1 MTSTLAPPEDLPGVT
16 RRHRPSDFYHE
27 RTNFQFI
34 KHTRRWAI
42 LSGTLLA
49 LSVVLMF
56 TRGLQFGIDF
66 EGGTSWQVRM
76 AKGHSAKVAEVRDVL
91 RPLGFSDAKVS
102 ILSGAN
108 GQSVNVQEHLVSDP
122 TETIRTALARYG
134 HVSENAVQFG
144 TAQTGGGG
152 AFTFAAKKGVTISK
166 AGVERLL
173 RTTELRNATVK
184 VSGRTVTITTKTLPI
199 SPTEKVSRALAKYAH
214 ASANDVSIS
223 SVGPTWGNEVSHKA
237 EQALVYFFL
246 LLAVYLS
253 VRFEAKMAAAA
264 IIAVIH
270 DIIFTVGVYALF
282 QFSVTPATITA
293 FLTILGFSL
302 YDTVVVFDKVREN
315 QRVLTATGRSTYG
328 EMVNKSLNQVLMR
341 SVSTTFVALMPVLS
355 LLFVGAGVFGATSLE
370 DFALALAA
378 GLFIGSYSSIFVA
391 APLLAWWKGREP
403 QYRALAE
410 RRRRATASA
419 PSGRAAVT
427 QVRNDVEDAGPVAR
441 REPVGVPGPPAV
453 GRTIQPRPR
462 QQRGRKRR

>member
-1 MTSTLAPPEDLPGVT
+1 
-16 RRHRPSDFYHE
+16 
-27 RTNFQFI
+27 
-34 KHTRRWAI
+34 
-42 LSGTLLA
+42 
-49 LSVVLMF
+49 
-56 TRGLQFGIDF
+56 
-66 EGGTSWQVRM
+66 M
-76 AKGHSAKVAEVRDVL
+76 ASGHSAKVAEVRDVL
-91 RPLGFSDAKVS
+91 RPLGFSNAKVS
-102 ILSGAN
+102 ILSGTN
-108 GQSVNVQEHLVSDP
+108 GQSVNVQEHLVADP
-122 TETIRTALARYG
+122 TETIRTALATYG
-134 HVSENAVQFG
+134 HVSENVVQFA
-144 TAQTGGGG
+144 TAKGGGG
-152 AFTFAAKKGVTISK
+152 AFTFTARKGVTVSK
-166 AGVERLL
+166 SGVERAL
-173 RTTELRNATVK
+173 RATELRNATVK
-184 VSGRTVTITTKTLPI
+184 VSGRNVTITATALPI
-199 SPTEKVSRALAKYAH
+199 SPTEKVARALAQYAG
-214 ASANDVSIS
+214 ATANDVSIS

-237 EQALVYFFL
+237 EQALLYFFL

-282 QFSVTPATITA
+282 HFEVTPATITA

-341 SVSTTFVALMPVLS
+341 SFSTTFVALMPVLS
-355 LLFVGAGVFGATSLE
+355 LLIVGAGVFGATSLE

-410 RRRRATASA
+410 RRRRIGASA
-419 PSGRAAVT
+419 STAQAAVPAMS
-427 QVRNDVEDAGPVAR
+427 VGADDERSSAP